1 MKLKSWKFANLKTS
15 WKTNKKDKPESIE
28 HIFPKDSKR
37 KDLIYEA
44 KKYLIFNNLKQS
56 FGDSTLSGKIT
67 LDKAGKNQNNLLINI
82 SKFNDTARAGSKAD
96 RFQFVVFKPLSYCFE
111 EAIGFDVKTSFPS
124 HPLATN

>member
-1 MKLKSWKFANLKTS
+1 MNTYFQK
-15 WKTNKKDKPESIE
+15 IG
-28 HIFPKDSKR
+28 KR

-44 KKYLIFNNLKQS
+44 KEYLIFNNLKQS
-56 FGDSTLSGKIT
+56 FGDTILSGKIT